1 MSVHYECSLQSPAGS
16 GGVVTK
22 INIGMRRLPHSS
34 SLSSVSLSHLATP
47 KISPGLLMMANFKL
61 DPLHM
66 TGYKPNLPVYAHSL
80 FMFWRRMNGRF
91 AASIN
96 NKRSSIKTSP
106 ASFSCGSLD
115 ILGMLQSP
123 SITQNCT
130 VELSPWCFCIPVS
143 KCIFWLR
150 NDWLL
155 TATHLVFYSKTSLL
169 EKCGVYFLFPHLLKT
184 PPRLTHTSA
193 LTLRIDFSLLP
204 SSCKLPETWRRVFA
218 AILGHTEN
226 QHQVKDGDCTRD
238 SQ

>member
-1 MSVHYECSLQSPAGS
+1 
-16 GGVVTK
+16 
-22 INIGMRRLPHSS
+22 
-34 SLSSVSLSHLATP
+34 
-47 KISPGLLMMANFKL
+47 
-61 DPLHM
+61 
-66 TGYKPNLPVYAHSL
+66 
-80 FMFWRRMNGRF
+80 
-91 AASIN
+91 
-96 NKRSSIKTSP
+96 
-106 ASFSCGSLD
+106 
-115 ILGMLQSP
+115 MLQSP

-169 EKCGVYFLFPHLLKT
+169 EKCGVHFLFPHLLKT

-193 LTLRIDFSLLP
+193 LTLQIDFSLLP

-238 SQ
+238 NQWQPSNSSSRPIRVEDWLHPARVLWASGNVEGDTRDWSWQSRPFFGQIWRVENIPLSNMRTCFCPHPSGTKSLKCSNFNYGHNMSSRDTKE